1 MKKIAVITATRA
13 EYGLLRPLIFE
24 LMDDDEFDCNVIV
37 TGTHLLEKYGN
48 TVCYIEQDRI
58 PIQYKI
64 PIMDEKGND
73 HCYIIAKAMQEFSQL
88 YKREKYDAIIVLGD
102 RYELFGFC
110 IPALIN
116 RIPII
121 HIHGGEKTEG
131 AIDEKIRHAITKMSS
146 IHFPSINEY
155 AKRIIQMGEN
165 PQSVFAVGALGVD
178 NALKLPLM
186 NKVELEKQLDINF
199 NDDVAI
205 VTFHPVTTEGEESA
219 REQAEIVFEALLKL
233 PIYLLV
239 TMPNSDLGG
248 DAISE
253 LILKYVEKNPNK
265 MKFVKSLG
273 QIRYLSCLKYASI
286 VIGNS
291 SSGIIETASFNIP
304 VVDIGDRQKGR
315 FAPDN
320 VIHCACTGT
329 EIQDAVYTG
338 LSAEFRQKVKKC
350 KNPYGDGKA
359 ASRIKGILKNIDLE
373 DENLIKK
380 GFFDIDFE
388 V

>member
-24 LMDDDEFDCNVIV
+24 LMDDTEFECNVIV

-48 TVCYIEQDRI
+48 TITYIEQDHVPIQYRI
-58 PIQYKI
+58 PIMEENI
-64 PIMDEKGND
+64 ND
-73 HCYIIAKAMQEFSQL
+73 HCTIIAKAMQEFSQL
-88 YKREKYDAIIVLGD
+88 YKKEKYEAIIVLGD

-110 IPALIN
+110 IPALIR
-116 RIPII
+116 RIPIV

-131 AIDEKIRHAITKMSS
+131 AIDEKIRHAITKMAS

-155 AKRIIQMGEN
+155 AKRIVQMGEK
-165 PQSVFAVGALGVD
+165 PQRVFAVGALGVD
-178 NALKLPLM
+178 NALKLPLLC
-186 NKVELEKQLDINF
+186 KEELEKQLDINF

-219 REQAEIVFEALLKL
+219 RNQAKIVFETLLSL
-233 PIYLLV
+233 PVYLLV

-248 DAISE
+248 DVITK
-253 LILKYVEKNPNK
+253 LILKYAGENSNR

-273 QIRYLSCLKYASI
+273 QVRYLSCLKYASI

-291 SSGIIETASFNIP
+291 SSGIIETASFHIP

-315 FAPDN
+315 FSPDN
-320 VIHCACTGT
+320 VIHCACTKT
-329 EIQDAVYTG
+329 EILNAVNLG
-338 LSAEFRQKVKKC
+338 LSAEFKEKIQKC
-350 KNPYGDGKA
+350 HNPYGDGKA
-359 ASRIKGILKNIDLE
+359 ALRIKDILKNINLK
-373 DENLIKK
+373 DESLIKK
-380 GFFDIDFE
+380 EFFDIDFE